1 MSTRLDSGWVFFDAV
16 AMNGPGQI
24 LPRAAQRFGERVA
37 LVTATRTLSY
47 RELDEGSN
55 RVASALRERG
65 VRPGQVVSLY
75 AQNRWEWVVSYHGA
89 LKAGAIVNPV
99 NVMLTADELAYVL
112 RDCGSAA
119 LFASGDKIGG
129 ALRAKKELPELR
141 TIVAFDEPPVGAQAT
156 GSVPPSLS
164 DVLAFGALLASG
176 AAGGVEPV
184 SSEPR
189 DACTIGYTSGT
200 TGYPKGAVQSHQAV
214 LLNCALTATMHGRD
228 ERDVVVTAL
237 PAPHVYGNVVINGTF
252 LVGGTVVLME
262 RFAPAAALGLIAEHR
277 ATMFEGVPAMYAAML
292 VEPGLAGYDLR
303 SLKRCTVGG
312 QTIAIPVIERWERVS
327 GAPLIELWGMTELAG
342 LGTTHALH
350 APPVPGSIGVALPGI
365 EVRVA
370 DLEDKRRTAAPGV
383 PGELMVRGPI
393 VMNGYHGNASATAE
407 AIEPDGWLH
416 TGDLAYASADGHFF
430 VVDRLKDMIITAGYN
445 IYPAEIERV
454 LVEHPAVA
462 AVAVA
467 AVPDAMKGELACAYV
482 VLRPGAAASEPDII
496 AFTDDRLAAYKR
508 PRLVRFL
515 ADLPKTSS
523 GKVMRRELIKS
534 FTP

>member
-1 MSTRLDSGWVFFDAV
+1 MD
-16 AMNGPGQI
+16 GPGQI
-24 LPRAAQRFGERVA
+24 LPRAARRFGDRIA
-37 LVTATRTLSY
+37 LVTAGRTLRY
-47 RELDEGSN
+47 RELDEESD
-55 RVASALRERG
+55 RVASALRARG
-65 VRPGQVVSLY
+65 LEPGQVVSLY

-99 NVMLTADELAYVL
+99 NVMLTTDELAYVL

-119 LFASGDKIGG
+119 LFASGDKIAG
-129 ALRAKKELPELR
+129 ALRAKQDLPALR
-141 TIVAFDEPPVGAQAT
+141 TIVAFDELPDTAT
-156 GSVPPSLS
+156 TPGSG
-164 DVLAFGALLASG
+164 VLDFGALLASG
-176 AAGGVEPV
+176 RPGAADVAAPD
-184 SSEPR
+184 PR
-189 DACTIGYTSGT
+189 SPCTIGYTSGT

-214 LLNCALTATMHGRD
+214 LLNCALTATMHGRS

-262 RFAPAAALGLIAEHR
+262 RFAPAAALALIAEHR

-292 VEPGLAGYDLR
+292 VDPALASRDLR
-303 SLKRCTVGG
+303 SLTRCTVGG
-312 QTIAIPVIERWERVS
+312 QTIAVPVIERWERAS

-370 DLEDKRRTAAPGV
+370 DLEDRRRTAAPGV
-383 PGELMVRGPI
+383 PGELVVRGPI
-393 VMNGYHGNASATAE
+393 VMNGYHGNAAATAE
-407 AIEPDGWLH
+407 AIDPDGWLH

-430 VVDRLKDMIITAGYN
+430 VIDRLKDMIITAGYN

-462 AVAVA
+462 AVAAA
-467 AVPDAMKGELACAYV
+467 AVPDAMKGELACAYI
-482 VLRPGAAASEPDII
+482 VLRPGASATEQDLI
-496 AFTDDRLAAYKR
+496 AFTEDRLAAYKR
-508 PRLVRFL
+508 PRLVRFV

-523 GKVMRRELIKS
+523 GKIMRRELIKL

>member
-1 MSTRLDSGWVFFDAV
+1 MQPARLPATV
-16 AMNGPGQI
+16 AYSP
-24 LPRAAQRFGERVA
+24 
-37 LVTATRTLSY
+37 
-47 RELDEGSN
+47 
-55 RVASALRERG
+55 SAHCS
-65 VRPGQVVSLY
+65 P
-75 AQNRWEWVVSYHGA
+75 
-89 LKAGAIVNPV
+89 
-99 NVMLTADELAYVL
+99 
-112 RDCGSAA
+112 
-119 LFASGDKIGG
+119 
-129 ALRAKKELPELR
+129 
-141 TIVAFDEPPVGAQAT
+141 
-156 GSVPPSLS
+156 
-164 DVLAFGALLASG
+164 
-176 AAGGVEPV
+176 AAGPIGLAAP
-184 SSEPR
+184 EPR
-189 DACTIGYTSGT
+189 SPCTIGYTSGT
-200 TGYPKGAVQSHQAV
+200 TGYPKGAIQSHQAV
-214 LLNCALTATMHGRD
+214 LLNCALTATMHGRS

-262 RFAPAAALGLIAEHR
+262 RFAPAAALALIAEHR

-292 VEPGLAGYDLR
+292 VEPGLASHDLR
-303 SLKRCTVGG
+303 SLTRCTVGG
-312 QTIAIPVIERWERVS
+312 QTIAIPVIERWERAS

-350 APPVPGSIGVALPGI
+350 APPVPGSIGVALPGV

-370 DLEDKRRTAAPGV
+370 DLEDKRRTASPGV

-393 VMNGYHGNASATAE
+393 VMNGYHGNPTATAE

-416 TGDLAYASADGHFF
+416 TGDLAYASEDGHFF
-430 VVDRLKDMIITAGYN
+430 IVDRLKDMIITAGYN

-454 LVEHPAVA
+454 LVEHPAIA

-482 VLRPGAAASEPDII
+482 VLRPGATATEAEII
-496 AFTDDRLAAYKR
+496 AFTEARLAAYKR

>member
-1 MSTRLDSGWVFFDAV
+1 
-16 AMNGPGQI
+16 MNGPGQI
-24 LPRAAQRFGERVA
+24 LPRAAQRFGDRIA
-37 LVTATRTLSY
+37 LVAATRTLRY
-47 RELDEGSN
+47 RELDEESD
-55 RVASALRERG
+55 RVASALRARG
-65 VRPGQVVSLY
+65 LEPGQVVSLY

-99 NVMLTADELAYVL
+99 NVMLTTDELVYVL

-119 LFASGDKIGG
+119 LFASGDKIAG
-129 ALRAKKELPELR
+129 ALRVRKELAALR
-141 TIVAFDEPPVGAQAT
+141 TIVAFDAT
-156 GSVPPSLS
+156 ADTAGGS
-164 DVLAFGALLASG
+164 DVVDFGTLLASG
-176 AAGGVEPV
+176 RAGAVDVAAP
-184 SSEPR
+184 EPR
-189 DACTIGYTSGT
+189 SACTIGYTSGT

-214 LLNCALTATMHGRD
+214 LLNCALTATMHGRS

-262 RFAPAAALGLIAEHR
+262 RFAPAAALALIAEHR

-292 VEPGLAGYDLR
+292 VEPALESCDLR
-303 SLKRCTVGG
+303 SLTRCTVGG
-312 QTIAIPVIERWERVS
+312 QTIAIPVIERWERAS

-350 APPVPGSIGVALPGI
+350 APAVPGSIGVALPGI

-370 DLEDKRRTAAPGV
+370 DLEDRRRTAAPGV

-393 VMNGYHGNASATAE
+393 VMNGYHGNAAATAE

-482 VLRPGAAASEPDII
+482 VLRPGASASEQDII
-496 AFTDDRLAAYKR
+496 AFTEDRLAAYKR

>member
-1 MSTRLDSGWVFFDAV
+1 
-16 AMNGPGQI
+16 MNGPGQI
-24 LPRAAQRFGERVA
+24 LPRVAQRFADRIA
-37 LVTATRTLSY
+37 LIAATRTLRY
-47 RELDEGSN
+47 RELDEETD
-55 RVASALRERG
+55 RVASALRTRG
-65 VRPGQVVSLY
+65 LEPGQVVSLY
-75 AQNRWEWVVSYHGA
+75 SQNRWEWVVGYHGA

-119 LFASGDKIGG
+119 LFASGDKIAG
-129 ALRAKKELPELR
+129 ALRARKDLPALR
-141 TIVAFDEPPVGAQAT
+141 TIVAFDPPPVAAAG
-156 GSVPPSLS
+156 S
-164 DVLAFGALLASG
+164 DVLDFTALVASG
-176 AAGGVEPV
+176 RPGAVEVAGP
-184 SSEPR
+184 EPR
-189 DACTIGYTSGT
+189 SPCTIGYTSGT

-214 LLNCALTATMHGRD
+214 LQNCALTATMHGRS

-262 RFAPAAALGLIAEHR
+262 RFAPAAALALIAEHR

-292 VEPGLAGYDLR
+292 VEPGLASHDLR
-303 SLKRCTVGG
+303 SLTRCTVGG
-312 QTIAIPVIERWERVS
+312 QTIAIPVIERWERAS

-370 DLEDKRRTAAPGV
+370 DLEDKRRTAPPGV

-393 VMNGYHGNASATAE
+393 VMNGYHGNSAATAE

-416 TGDLAYASADGHFF
+416 TGDLAYASDDGHFF
-430 VVDRLKDMIITAGYN
+430 IVDRLKDMIITAGYN

-482 VLRPGAAASEPDII
+482 VLRAGATATEADII
-496 AFTDDRLAAYKR
+496 AFTEDRLAAYKR
-508 PRLVRFL
+508 PRRVRFL
-515 ADLPKTSS
+515 SDLPKTSS

>member
-1 MSTRLDSGWVFFDAV
+1 
-16 AMNGPGQI
+16 MNGPGQI
-24 LPRAAQRFGERVA
+24 LPRAAARFGDRIA
-37 LVTATRTLSY
+37 LITAARRLSY
-47 RELDEGSN
+47 RELDDSSH
-55 RVASALRERG
+55 RVASALRTRG

-75 AQNRWEWVVSYHGA
+75 AQNRWEWVVCYHGA

-112 RDCGSAA
+112 RDCGSVA
-119 LFASGDKIGG
+119 LCTSGDKITG
-129 ALRAKKELPELR
+129 ALRAARELPELG
-141 TIVAFDEPPVGAQAT
+141 TIVAFDPPAESAPSVIAFDALVAH
-156 GSVPPSLS
+156 GSP
-164 DVLAFGALLASG
+164 A
-176 AAGGVEPV
+176 GVEAAAP
-184 SSEPR
+184 EPR
-189 DACTIGYTSGT
+189 GACTIGYTSGT

-214 LLNCALTATMHGRD
+214 LLNCALTATMHGRS

-292 VEPGLAGYDLR
+292 VEPGLADYDLR
-303 SLKRCTVGG
+303 SLTRCTVGG
-312 QTIAIPVIERWERVS
+312 QTIATAVIERWERAS

-342 LGTTHALH
+342 LGTTHAVH

-370 DLEDKRRTAAPGV
+370 DLADVHRTAAVMV

-393 VMNGYHGNASATAE
+393 VMNGYHGNPAATAQ

-416 TGDLAYASADGHFF
+416 TGDLAYADRDGHFF

-454 LVEHPAVA
+454 LVEHPAIA

-467 AVPDAMKGELACAYV
+467 SVPDAMKGELACAYV
-482 VLRPGAAASEPDII
+482 VLRAGAAATEQDII
-496 AFTDDRLAAYKR
+496 KFCDDRLAAYKR
-508 PRLVRFL
+508 PRLVRFV

-523 GKVMRRELIKS
+523 GKVMRRELIKL

>member
-1 MSTRLDSGWVFFDAV
+1 
-16 AMNGPGQI
+16 MNGPGQI
-24 LPRAAQRFGERVA
+24 LPRAARRFGDRVA
-37 LVTATRTLSY
+37 LVATTRTLCY
-47 RELDEGSN
+47 RELDEDSD
-55 RVASALRERG
+55 RVASALRARG
-65 VRPGQVVSLY
+65 LEAGQVVSLY
-75 AQNRWEWVVSYHGA
+75 SQNRWEWVVSYHGA

-119 LFASGDKIGG
+119 VFASGDKIAG
-129 ALRAKKELPELR
+129 ALRARKELPALR
-141 TIVAFDEPPVGAQAT
+141 TIVAFDAMADTASG
-156 GSVPPSLS
+156 GGS
-164 DVLAFGALLASG
+164 DVLDFGALLASG
-176 AAGGVEPV
+176 RPGAIDVMP
-184 SSEPR
+184 EPR
-189 DACTIGYTSGT
+189 SPCTIGYTSGT

-214 LLNCALTATMHGRD
+214 LLNCALTATMHGRS

-262 RFAPAAALGLIAEHR
+262 RFAPAAALALIAEHR
-277 ATMFEGVPAMYAAML
+277 ATMFEGVPAMYTAML
-292 VEPGLAGYDLR
+292 VEPALASYDLR
-303 SLKRCTVGG
+303 SLTRCTVGG
-312 QTIAIPVIERWERVS
+312 QTIAVPVIERWERAS

-393 VMNGYHGNASATAE
+393 VMTGYHGNAAATAE

-416 TGDLAYASADGHFF
+416 TGDLAYASSDGHFF

-482 VLRPGAAASEPDII
+482 VLRPNASATEQDII
-496 AFTDDRLAAYKR
+496 AFTEDRLAAYKR
-508 PRLVRFL
+508 PRLVRFV

-523 GKVMRRELIKS
+523 GKIMRRELIKS

>member
-1 MSTRLDSGWVFFDAV
+1 
-16 AMNGPGQI
+16 MNGPGQI
-24 LPRAAQRFGERVA
+24 LPRAAHRFGDRIA
-37 LVTATRTLSY
+37 LVAANRTLRY
-47 RELDEGSN
+47 RELDEKSD
-55 RVASALRERG
+55 RVASALRARG
-65 VRPGQVVSLY
+65 LEPGQVVSLY

-99 NVMLTADELAYVL
+99 NVMLTTDELAYVL

-119 LFASGDKIGG
+119 LFASGDKIAG
-129 ALRAKKELPELR
+129 ALRAKSELPALR
-141 TIVAFDEPPVGAQAT
+141 TIVAFDAIPEAAARG
-156 GSVPPSLS
+156 GSGVV
-164 DVLAFGALLASG
+164 DFAALLASSRAG
-176 AAGGVEPV
+176 AFDVVVP
-184 SSEPR
+184 EPR
-189 DACTIGYTSGT
+189 SPCTIGYTSGT

-214 LLNCALTATMHGRD
+214 LLNCELTARMHGRS

-262 RFAPAAALGLIAEHR
+262 RFAPTTAIALIEEYR

-292 VEPGLAGYDLR
+292 MEPALESCDVR
-303 SLKRCTVGG
+303 SLTRCTVGG
-312 QTIAIPVIERWERVS
+312 QTIAVPVIERWQQAS

-342 LGTTHALH
+342 LGTTHALD

-370 DLEDKRRTAAPGV
+370 DLEDRRRTAAPGV

-393 VMNGYHGNASATAE
+393 VMNGYHGNPAATAE
-407 AIEPDGWLH
+407 AIDPDGWLH

-482 VLRPGAAASEPDII
+482 VLRPGASASEQDII
-496 AFTDDRLAAYKR
+496 AFTEDRLAAYKR
-508 PRLVRFL
+508 PRRVRFL

-523 GKVMRRELIKS
+523 GKIMRRELIKS
-534 FTP
+534 FRP

>member
-1 MSTRLDSGWVFFDAV
+1 MH
-16 AMNGPGQI
+16 GPGQI
-24 LPRAAQRFGERVA
+24 LPRAARRFGDRIA
-37 LVTATRTLSY
+37 LVAATRTLRY
-47 RELDEGSN
+47 RELDEDSD
-55 RVASALRERG
+55 RVASALRARG
-65 VRPGQVVSLY
+65 LEPGQVVSLY
-75 AQNRWEWVVSYHGA
+75 SQNRWEWVVSYHGA

-119 LFASGDKIGG
+119 LFASGDKIAG
-129 ALRAKKELPELR
+129 ALRARTELPALR
-141 TIVAFDEPPVGAQAT
+141 TIVAFDAVAGAAGG
-156 GSVPPSLS
+156 GSE
-164 DVLAFGALLASG
+164 VLDFGALLASG
-176 AAGGVEPV
+176 RPGALDVAVP
-184 SSEPR
+184 EPR
-189 DACTIGYTSGT
+189 SPCTIGYTSGT

-214 LLNCALTATMHGRD
+214 LLNCALTATMHGRS

-262 RFAPAAALGLIAEHR
+262 RFAPAAALALIAEHR

-292 VEPGLAGYDLR
+292 VEPTLASHDLR
-303 SLKRCTVGG
+303 SLTRCTVGG
-312 QTIAIPVIERWERVS
+312 QTIAVPVIERWERAS

-350 APPVPGSIGVALPGI
+350 APPVPGSIGVALPGV

-370 DLEDKRRTAAPGV
+370 DLEDKRRTAAVGV

-393 VMNGYHGNASATAE
+393 VMNGYHGNAAATAE
-407 AIEPDGWLH
+407 AIDGDGWLH
-416 TGDLAYASADGHFF
+416 TGDLAYASADGHLF

-462 AVAVA
+462 AVAVG

-482 VLRPGAAASEPDII
+482 VLRPGAAASEHDII
-496 AFTDDRLAAYKR
+496 AFTEDRLAAYKR
-508 PRLVRFL
+508 PRLVRFV

-523 GKVMRRELIKS
+523 GKIMRRELIKS